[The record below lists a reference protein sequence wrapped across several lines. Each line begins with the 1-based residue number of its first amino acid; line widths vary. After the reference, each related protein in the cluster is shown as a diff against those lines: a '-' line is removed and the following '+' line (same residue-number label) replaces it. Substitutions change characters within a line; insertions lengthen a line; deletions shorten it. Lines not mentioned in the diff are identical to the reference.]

1 MTLTEGLPRDG
12 TVIVIG
18 ASLGGLRATETL
30 RDEGFTGKITLVG
43 EELHLP
49 YDRPPLSK
57 QVLAGTWPPEK
68 AVLAD
73 RKRAGELQIH
83 EVLGHRAVRL
93 DAEKRQV
100 EIDDGTIITG
110 DALVIATGAS
120 PRHLPGTEGLSQHD
134 GLFTLRTLDDS
145 LALRAAVTAVEG
157 CRVVVIGAG
166 FIGLEVAASA
176 HQRGLQVSVLEALPV
191 PLERAIGA
199 EMGAALARWHRAHG
213 IDLRV
218 GVGVEAVEGSGRPEG
233 VRLSDGTVVP
243 ADVVVV
249 GVGVSPTTG
258 WLEGSGVDLDDGVAC
273 DESLRVLVRGRPV
286 PDVVAAGDV
295 ARWAHG
301 GYGRRVRLEHWTN
314 AAEQGE
320 AAGHTLITG
329 DASPAYR
336 PTPYFWSDQH
346 GVKIQFV
353 GQTDPGD
360 EVALVEGSFDDSRLV
375 AAYGRN
381 GKLVAALG
389 MRRPARIMALQ
400 ALIEQDAPFPPPE

>member
-1 MTLTEGLPRDG
+1 VAMQLRA
-12 TVIVIG
+12 VVVG
-18 ASLGGLRATETL
+18 ASLAGLRAAEAL
-30 RDEGFTGKITLVG
+30 RRGGHDGPLTIVG
-43 EELHLP
+43 AENHRP

-57 QVLAGTWPPEK
+57 QILTGKIEPGQADLHIEEGFEADWALGVAATGLDVERGRVELTGGEDLAY
-68 AVLAD
+68 D
-73 RKRAGELQIH
+73 R
-83 EVLGHRAVRL
+83 
-93 DAEKRQV
+93 
-100 EIDDGTIITG
+100 
-110 DALVIATGAS
+110 LVIATGAH
-120 PRHLPGTEGLSQHD
+120 PRVLPMAPAGPGVHY
-134 GLFTLRTLDDS
+134 LRTVDDAT
-145 LALRAAVTAVEG
+145 ALRDDLAGA
-157 CRVVVIGAG
+157 RHVVVIGAG